1 MLSVGIDVSK
11 EKSTVCGM
19 RHLGEIVFGPFEIAH
34 TESDLSELARMI
46 VRLDDDTR
54 VVMEATGIY
63 HLPVATFLREQGLF
77 VTIINPY
84 EMKVY
89 RSQDIRKVKTD
100 KRDSMVIANYGVDKW
115 INLREFTPQE
125 DVYAELRLLGRQY
138 RFYMESRIEQLL
150 NLTHLLDYTMPG
162 LKSCFSGWSE
172 YSGKDKLCDFVEEY
186 WHYDNIIKFSES
198 KFVERY
204 QKWTKKKGYQFS
216 ETKAVQ
222 IYRLAKEGIPTV
234 PSNAPSTKMLLLEAT
249 KALREINSALFAIL
263 TRMKELAK
271 TLPEYP
277 VVRAMSGVGDVL
289 AVKLMAEIGDVR
301 KYHSSKSLVAYAG
314 IDPPPYESGKLIGTN
329 RHITKRGSSTLR
341 KIGYEVM
348 RCVKANGRSEDD
360 PAVYDFMLKK
370 ESERLFQSLCK
381 LKNTDIRYVNRLLE
395 TPGTIPGFSLPVFY
409 NRIFTC
415 QQGVRLGGC
424 APPEPLREC
433 PFWAPA
439 KRLPKAGHFNN
450 YALPDV
456 PQNRFPAVNRS
467 VPNPGGGRSIF
478 S

>member
-1 MLSVGIDVSK
+1 ML
-11 EKSTVCGM
+11 
-19 RHLGEIVFGPFEIAH
+19 
-34 TESDLSELARMI
+34 
-46 VRLDDDTR
+46 
-54 VVMEATGIY
+54 
-63 HLPVATFLREQGLF
+63 
-77 VTIINPY
+77 N
-84 EMKVY
+84 
-89 RSQDIRKVKTD
+89 
-100 KRDSMVIANYGVDKW
+100 
-115 INLREFTPQE
+115 
-125 DVYAELRLLGRQY
+125 
-138 RFYMESRIEQLL
+138 

-216 ETKAVQ
+216 ETKA
-222 IYRLAKEGIPTV
+222 
-234 PSNAPSTKMLLLEAT
+234 
-249 KALREINSALFAIL
+249 LREINSALFAIL

-289 AVKLMAEIGDVR
+289 AVKLMAEIGDIR

-370 ESERLFQSLCK
+370 ESEGKAKKAAKIAALNKFLR
-381 LKNTDIRYVNRLLE
+381 IYYARVLE
-395 TPGTIPGFSLPVFY
+395 V
-409 NRIFTC
+409 
-415 QQGVRLGGC
+415 
-424 APPEPLREC
+424 
-433 PFWAPA
+433 
-439 KRLPKAGHFNN
+439 
-450 YALPDV
+450 YA
-456 PQNRFPAVNRS
+456 
-467 VPNPGGGRSIF
+467 
-478 S
+478 